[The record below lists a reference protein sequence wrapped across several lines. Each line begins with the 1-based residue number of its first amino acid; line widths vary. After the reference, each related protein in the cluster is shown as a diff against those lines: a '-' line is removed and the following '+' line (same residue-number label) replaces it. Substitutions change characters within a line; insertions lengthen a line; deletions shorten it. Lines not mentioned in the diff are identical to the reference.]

1 LQHAGLF
8 AKGKKRMITV
18 KVRLSS
24 ALGQEIGQSKIEVS
38 LPEKSSIMDLIHEI
52 SRLYGERVDRILLDS
67 KRRSLKFVSF
77 VNRSRR
83 LTDHILNDG
92 DEVRFLLPTG
102 GG

>member
-1 LQHAGLF
+1 
-8 AKGKKRMITV
+8 MIKV
-18 KVRLSS
+18 KVKLNA
-24 ALGQEIGQSKIEVS
+24 ALGQEIGMKEIEVS
-38 LPEKSSIMDLIHEI
+38 LPQGSSIMELVHEI
-52 SRLYGERVDRILLDS
+52 SRLYGEKVDKILFDVR
-67 KRRSLKFVSF
+67 RRSFKFVSF